1 MRREGDQHRQHGRCS
16 AQEPDDQ
23 LNAGPDDA
31 RQLREDPCGQPL
43 HCLDARLN
51 DLRHLRHEAL
61 QEVPQEHEARD
72 IEVCVPVNEA
82 LDQTRSEHCRRVAK
96 GRSIVLQSGHQASHK
111 TACRRDELRTVAHD
125 LFQTVSQYRAQLL
138 CHALE
143 ASGFECIRKAIEL
156 LRAVLHHI
164 PERSLELF
172 VDLDPGILR
181 CGSERGQVS
190 LQVIQ
195 LRVPHRFQ
203 CAVRV
208 LQLLRESFP
217 LDHAFF
223 VRGVEAH
230 HQVVQS
236 IHVRLAADGRESRVP
251 LLFCTPCQGRVQLR

>member
-1 MRREGDQHRQHGRCS
+1 M
-16 AQEPDDQ
+16 
-23 LNAGPDDA
+23 
-31 RQLREDPCGQPL
+31 
-43 HCLDARLN
+43 
-51 DLRHLRHEAL
+51 
-61 QEVPQEHEARD
+61 
-72 IEVCVPVNEA
+72 
-82 LDQTRSEHCRRVAK
+82 
-96 GRSIVLQSGHQASHK
+96 QSGHQASHK
-111 TACRRDELRTVAHD
+111 TACRRDKLRTVAHD
-125 LFQTVSQYRAQLL
+125 LFKTVSQYRAQLL

-143 ASGFECIRKAIEL
+143 ASGFERIRKAIEL
-156 LRAVLHHI
+156 LRAILHHI

-190 LQVIQ
+190 LQIIQ

-217 LDHAFF
+217 LGHAFF

-251 LLFCTPCQGRVQLR
+251 FLFRTPCQGCVQLRQGFMQSDEVAFRVECRHAQLLHHLSGLPGACGQVCHDRVQSGSCF